1 MTVQIIRG
9 SCRHALGKMVQTVV
23 SFSCVK
29 IVSLLFKLQLLRAKE
44 ILYTEQVGQ
53 TQQFTCCLA
62 DTQQTGSRLLPADSA
77 FLRGDLQAC
86 VLLRCSLRA
95 LSPFL
100 RCRQVPHCSSQ
111 SSSFI
116 FPLPSIHCYFF
127 LVLLV
132 QQPAVS
138 AGCSCQLL
146 GPMWSKVI
154 SSATFRYLH
163 LDTYMYLMWWFLL
176 FFRKSCVPATS
187 LCFLRISVRYLIK
200 REPLYLGNWVLI

>member
-77 FLRGDLQAC
+77 FLRGDLRAC

-100 RCRQVPHCSSQ
+100 RCRQIPHCSSQ
-111 SSSFI
+111 ASSLI
-116 FPLPSIHCYFF
+116 FSLPSIHCYFF
-127 LVLLV
+127 LVLTSTAASGFSWVFL
-132 QQPAVS
+132 S
-138 AGCSCQLL
+138 TL
-146 GPMWSKVI
+146 GANVI
-154 SSATFRYLH
+154 KSYFLCYLQ
-163 LDTYMYLMWWFLL
+163 
-176 FFRKSCVPATS
+176 VPV
-187 LCFLRISVRYLIK
+187 FGHIHVPNVMISFIL
-200 REPLYLGNWVLI
+200 